1 MRFASLWPLG
11 ALGLGLGVLAGCGD
25 DSTYIPSP
33 GPSPIGEP
41 DASEPTTPRPDGGS
55 GPDEPS
61 EPSDGG
67 DGPVTPS
74 PDAGNAQ
81 CGGPSGPARAL
92 RLTPVVS
99 GLTNPLYVAGSPGDD
114 SRLFVVEQGGVIRV
128 LENGQLLPAPFLD
141 LTEKVRTFAAED
153 GLLGLA
159 FHPDYAN
166 NGRFF
171 VHYATEQV
179 GVDPAAP
186 DAGGGDAGLGDASV
200 DEGGVYIPPG
210 ASVISEF
217 RRSEDPNVGDPASER
232 RLLVVQQLLTNHNGG
247 MVTFGPDGLLY
258 LGMGDGDGIGDVNH
272 QAQDLS
278 TLTGKILRLDVDAP
292 SGDQAYGIPAGN
304 MTGAGVRPEI
314 WSYGLRN
321 PWRFS
326 FDPCNRDLYLAD
338 VGQYAM
344 EEINY
349 EPGNTTGR
357 NYGWNIVEGVLCY
370 DPPTGC
376 DPSGTQAPVVTY
388 AHDQGCSVTGG
399 FVYRGQNIPS
409 LLGTYIYSDY
419 CTGNFN
425 TLRMVDGIVTEHQDI
440 TADLNPDAISG
451 INSFGVDNQGE
462 IYVVSGTGSVY
473 RIDPE

>member
-1 MRFASLWPLG
+1 MRFTSLWTLA
-11 ALGLGLGVLAGCGD
+11 ALGVGTGALAGCGD

-33 GPSPIGEP
+33 VPPPTDDP
-41 DASEPTTPRPDGGS
+41 DASEPAPPPDGGS
-55 GPDEPS
+55 GPDEPN
-61 EPSDGG
+61 EPMDGG
-67 DGPVTPS
+67 DDPVAPL
-74 PDAGNAQ
+74 PDAGNVQ

-92 RLTPVVS
+92 QLTPVVT
-99 GLTNPLYVAGSPGDD
+99 GLTNPLYVAASPGDD
-114 SRLFVVEQGGVIRV
+114 TRLFVVEQAGVIRV
-128 LENGQLLPAPFLD
+128 VENGQLLPAPFLD
-141 LTEKVRTFAAED
+141 LTEQVRTFAAED

-179 GVDPAAP
+179 GIDPAAP
-186 DAGGGDAGLGDASV
+186 DAGGTDAGSVDASI
-200 DEGGVYIPPG
+200 EGEEIYIPSG

-217 RRSEDPNVGDPASER
+217 RRSENPNVGTPASER
-232 RLLVVQQLLTNHNGG
+232 RLLVVQQLSTNHNGG

-258 LGMGDGDGIGDVNH
+258 LGMGDGDGIGDVNR
-272 QAQDLS
+272 QAQNLS
-278 TLTGKILRLDVDAP
+278 TLTGKILRLDVDAAT
-292 SGDQAYGIPAGN
+292 GDLPYGIPAGN
-304 MTGAGVRPEI
+304 MTGVGVRSEI

-326 FDPCNRDLYLAD
+326 FDPCNHDLYLPD

-370 DPPTGC
+370 DPPTDC
-376 DPSGTQAPVVTY
+376 NPSGTQVPVLTY
-388 AHDQGCSVTGG
+388 PHDQGCSVTGG
-399 FVYRGQNIPS
+399 YVYRGQSIPS
-409 LLGTYIYSDY
+409 LLGTYIYADY
-419 CTGNFN
+419 CTGKFS
-425 TLRMVDGIVTEHQDI
+425 TFRMVDGVVADHQDI
-440 TADLNPDAISG
+440 TADLNPDAISTF
-451 INSFGVDNQGE
+451 NSFGIDNRGE
-462 IYVVSGTGSVY
+462 IYVVSGAGSVY